1 VWIDEP
7 TFDQE
12 IAMTRTPGDLS
23 RRRLLTGGAAASA
36 VTLLAACTS
45 NSTKTSDSGQT
56 KVNTGN
62 NAAAGKTVTIG
73 FSAPA
78 ADHGWIRAITDNAKK
93 QAALYP
99 DVKLTQVDAGK
110 DAPAQVAALQTLIQ
124 QKPDAIVLLPQDGAQ
139 LTAAGKAAMQAGI
152 PVINLDREFS
162 DAGASR
168 LLIKGDNY
176 GMGVAAGLY
185 VGNKLKGKSNAVIAE
200 IAGIDSLP
208 LTQERSRGF
217 KDALA
222 NFSLRVTNRV
232 AAQFTVQ
239 SGQDVTANLLQA
251 AAQIDAIWNHD
262 DDQGVGVLAAIKQAG
277 RKEFFMVGGAGSLDA
292 MQHIK
297 AGDTPLEC
305 TVTYPPSMAS
315 SAISLARLI
324 AQGKGMSDLVELQVP
339 KQIVLA
345 SETITKDNVD
355 KYLPL
360 GFKS

>member
-1 VWIDEP
+1 MPEA
-7 TFDQE
+7 TGGF
-12 IAMTRTPGDLS
+12 S
-23 RRRLLTGGAAASA
+23 RRRILGVGATVGAGA
-36 VTLLAACTS
+36 LLAACTS
-45 NSTKTSDSGQT
+45 NGTKDSNTGQT
-56 KVNTGN
+56 KVNAGSDN
-62 NAAAGKTVTIG
+62 NAPGKAVKIG

-78 ADHGWIRAITDNAKK
+78 ADHGWIRAITDNATK
-93 QAALYP
+93 QAHLYS
-99 DVKLTQVDAGK
+99 DVTLIPVDAGK
-110 DAPAQVAALQTLIQ
+110 DAPAQVAALQTLIA

-139 LTAAGKAAMQAGI
+139 LTATGLAAMKAGI

-176 GMGVAAGLY
+176 GMGVAAGEY
-185 VGNKLKGKSNAVIAE
+185 IGKKLNGKAGAVIAE

-208 LTQERSRGF
+208 LTQDRSKGF

-222 NFSLRVTNRV
+222 RYGLKVTNRV

-251 AAQIDAIWNHD
+251 APHIDAIWNHD
-262 DDQGVGVLAAIKQAG
+262 DDQGVGVLAAISQAN

-297 AGDTPLEC
+297 AGDSVLEC

-315 SAISLARLI
+315 SAMALARLI

-339 KQIVLA
+339 KEIVLS

>member
-1 VWIDEP
+1 MK
-7 TFDQE
+7 
-12 IAMTRTPGDLS
+12 ALPGDLS
-23 RRRLLTGGAAASA
+23 RRRILFGGAALGAGA
-36 VTLLAACTS
+36 LLTACTS
-45 NSTKTSDSGQT
+45 NSDDKTTDSGQT
-56 KVNTGN
+56 KVNTGD
-62 NAAAGKTVTIG
+62 NAAAGKNITIG

-78 ADHGWIRAITDNAKK
+78 ADHGWIRAITDNANK
-93 QAALYP
+93 QAKLYT
-99 DVKLTQVDAGK
+99 DVKLTAVDAGK
-110 DAPAQVAALQTLIQ
+110 DAPAQVAALQTLIA

-139 LTAAGKAAMQAGI
+139 LTAVGKQAMDAGI

-176 GMGVAAGLY
+176 GMGVAAGIY
-185 VGNKLKGKSNAVIAE
+185 IGTKLKGKSDAVIAE

-208 LTQERSRGF
+208 LTQDRSKGF

-222 NFSLRVTNRV
+222 TFGLKVTNRV
-232 AAQFTVQ
+232 AAQFTAQ

-251 AAQIDAIWNHD
+251 APKIDAIWNHD

-292 MQHIK
+292 MEHIK
-297 AGDTPLEC
+297 AADTPLEC

-324 AQGKGMSDLVELQVP
+324 AQGKGMADLVELQVP
-339 KQIVLA
+339 KQIVLS

-360 GFKS
+360 GFRS